1 MTDANSLIQLCEL
14 TQQQLDEAG
23 QQLRRALDSGQQARQ
38 QLAQLHTYRRDYL
51 GRAQQILRKGLSGT
65 NYHNFMQFLAV
76 LEQALTMQNTLVEQ
90 LEHGIVQARE
100 HWQQKKR
107 QRDALAALTARRA
120 RLAQQQEK
128 RVEQRQTDERAA
140 RRAASAGVASIAF
153 ARAFAAPIFSP
164 SDFSSAAA

>member
-1 MTDANSLIQLCEL
+1 MTDASVLGQLFEL

-38 QLAQLHTYRRDYL
+38 QLDQLHTYRRDYL

-100 HWQQKKR
+100 HWQQKKC
-107 QRDALAALTARRA
+107 QRDALATLTARRS
-120 RLAQQQEK
+120 RLAQQQE
-128 RVEQRQTDERAA
+128 RRAEQRQTDERAA
-140 RRAASAGVASIAF
+140 QQVVSSAFSAASSAF
-153 ARAFAAPIFSP
+153 SRAFAAPT
-164 SDFSSAAA
+164 FSSTAA

>member
-1 MTDANSLIQLCEL
+1 MTDANSLNQLCEL
-14 TQQQLDEAG
+14 MQQQLDEAG
-23 QQLRRALDSGQQARQ
+23 QRLRRALDSGQQAKQ
-38 QLAQLHTYRRDYL
+38 QLAQLRSYRRDYL

-107 QRDALAALTARRA
+107 QRDALAALAARRT
-120 RLAQQQEK
+120 RITQQQEK

-140 RRAASAGVASIAF
+140 RRVASVAF
-153 ARAFAAPIFSP
+153 AHTFAAPTFST
-164 SDFSSAAA
+164 STFSGACA